1 MQHGGVMFFWLF
13 TTQWATHAAQH
24 IQMETWQ
31 HRKCAMLT
39 MQWWPTDMQSW
50 VVQLITHCQWPLKG
64 KACGKQAM
72 TPSNDYCLFAV
83 AFFLRVSLWTSWAA
97 CQAEFIW
104 EDLSKHCYR
113 LSPHMQSFLAV
124 RLFRQC
130 TTSLFVST
138 LLASRQDLYC
148 SISLML
154 SHLTC
159 RGVSEHAEVFFRV
172 SQISLLLYI

>member
-1 MQHGGVMFFWLF
+1 
-13 TTQWATHAAQH
+13 
-24 IQMETWQ
+24 
-31 HRKCAMLT
+31 
-39 MQWWPTDMQSW
+39 MQSW

-64 KACGKQAM
+64 KACGKQPM

-83 AFFLRVSLWTSWAA
+83 AFFLQVSLWTSWAA
-97 CQAEFIW
+97 CQADFIW

-148 SISLML
+148 SISLVL

-159 RGVSEHAEVFFRV
+159 RGVSEHAEVF
-172 SQISLLLYI
+172 SESLRSVCCSIYRHRFIETARHTLWLECVKIMSTV